1 MISTHLIRTKR
12 PLLLAAIV
20 AALAIPAAA
29 LAGNGDPI
37 RDSLADRGLVPATSA
52 ASTGTT
58 TSDWFERYVG
68 AHPYGL
74 GTIGVTTS
82 SDPIRDSLADRGLT
96 PTTGLSAP
104 DWFERYA
111 GAHPYG
117 LGTVAVTVTSDPI
130 RDSLADRGLTPRTS
144 PNTGTVAT
152 SSVAT
157 PDWIERYAAAHPY
170 GDTAQLRASSGG
182 FDWSDAGVGA
192 GFATALFTLLAGSLF
207 AIRRHTRQRMQV
219 L

>member
-104 DWFERYA
+104 DW
-111 GAHPYG
+111 
-117 LGTVAVTVTSDPI
+117 
-130 RDSLADRGLTPRTS
+130 
-144 PNTGTVAT
+144 
-152 SSVAT
+152 
-157 PDWIERYAAAHPY
+157 IERYAAAHPY

>member
-96 PTTGLSAP
+96 P
-104 DWFERYA
+104 
-111 GAHPYG
+111 
-117 LGTVAVTVTSDPI
+117 
-130 RDSLADRGLTPRTS
+130 RTS

>member
-1 MISTHLIRTKR
+1 MISTHLIRMKR
-12 PLLLAAIV
+12 PLLSGAIV
-20 AALAIPAAA
+20 AALALPAAA

-52 ASTGTT
+52 VSTSA

-74 GTIGVTTS
+74 GTIGATTS

-96 PTTGLSAP
+96 PTTGATAAP

-111 GAHPYG
+111 DAHPYG
-117 LGTVAVTVTSDPI
+117 LGTSAVTAASDPI
-130 RDSLADRGLTPRTS
+130 RDSLADRGLTLRTS
-144 PNTGTVAT
+144 PTASTT
-152 SSVAT
+152 PTTSVAT